1 MYMESRRI
9 QKAVKGDEDLQFCYS
24 MLNRV
29 SRSFSIVI
37 QMLPESLRDPICIF
51 YLTLRALDT
60 VEDDMALP
68 NERKLPLL
76 HTFHDKLKDECAP
89 TRPLQQLKLVLLRVP
104 CSARSLEPT
113 MGVDVLFKLHCL
125 KPRCCMSLQRC
136 YRSFH
141 VEECGEKNYK
151 ELLEQYP
158 KVTRVYM
165 SLEPRC
171 QEVIKDICHRMGV
184 GMAEFIEKEVV
195 TVEDYDL
202 YCHYVAG
209 VMRAVSDVRAWH
221 ASLCFHAS

>member
-37 QMLPESLRDPICIF
+37 QMLPESLRDPICVF

-89 TRPLQQLKLVLLRVP
+89 TRPLQQLKLVLLRVH

-113 MGVDVLFKLHCL
+113 MGVGVLFKLHSALFETEVLYVVATLLQVLPCRGMWRETLQTALGAVPEGNACL
-125 KPRCCMSLQRC
+125 
-136 YRSFH
+136 
-141 VEECGEKNYK
+141 
-151 ELLEQYP
+151 
-158 KVTRVYM
+158 
-165 SLEPRC
+165 
-171 QEVIKDICHRMGV
+171 
-184 GMAEFIEKEVV
+184 
-195 TVEDYDL
+195 
-202 YCHYVAG
+202 YVP
-209 VMRAVSDVRAWH
+209 
-221 ASLCFHAS
+221 